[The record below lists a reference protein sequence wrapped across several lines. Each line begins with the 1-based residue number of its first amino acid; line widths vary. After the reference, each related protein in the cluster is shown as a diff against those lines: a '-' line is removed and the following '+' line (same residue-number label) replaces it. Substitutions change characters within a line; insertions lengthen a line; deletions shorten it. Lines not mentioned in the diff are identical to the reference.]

1 MDTKSLIAKFAL
13 YLSVIAMIGFSA
25 GVLAQPTQV
34 SITAPASNPTTG
46 VQGSSVVFSGTATE
60 TDPNA
65 LPLTYT
71 WNFSD
76 GTSQTGQTV
85 NYQIATTATV
95 GSTITATLEVT
106 NATNVLADTQPTTS
120 VTVVAANSTTPVS
133 SNLIY
138 VANYFAN
145 TVTLIDPASNNVLA
159 TLTVNGRAYGRA
171 FSSNGK
177 YTYIV
182 YPKNGV
188 PSGTVSVFDTYTRMV
203 TAQATVG
210 NGPNNVAITPDG
222 SLAYTT
228 NFALFG
234 TVTVTNTSTNTV
246 TATIPV
252 GRYPTGVAITPD
264 GTTAYVASY
273 SDGIVSVIDI
283 ASNAVTSTIQLG
295 PYLLSVGNVLP
306 TTSTPFSTFNV
317 QNLSISP
324 KTRALSFSSNFT
336 LGLSSV
342 GIAPAIQATTLN
354 IGNFALYI
362 PAGSFKPEWWGAYSF
377 GGTFQGETVEVLLQ
391 LLANN
396 QYLLNVYAFNAKL
409 FDINNPVTVR
419 LNIGG
424 ENGTTLAYPTFL
436 P

>member
-1 MDTKSLIAKFAL
+1 M
-13 YLSVIAMIGFSA
+13 VIAMQTFSLDA
-25 GVLAQPTQV
+25 FANPTGA
-34 SITAPASNPTTG
+34 SITAPAADGTT
-46 VQGSSVVFSGTATE
+46 VTPGSSVTFTGTGI
-60 TDPNA
+60 DPDGLA
-65 LPLTYT
+65 ITYT

-76 GTSQTGQTV
+76 GTTQTGPTV
-85 NYQIATTATV
+85 SYQVAANATAGTI
-95 GSTITATLEVT
+95 ITATLSLSDV
-106 NATNVLADTQPTTS
+106 NGAGDTQPTRT
-120 VTVVAANSTTPVS
+120 VTVAATPIAVS

-145 TVTLIDPASNNVLA
+145 TITLIDPASNNVLA
-159 TLTVNGRAYGRA
+159 TLTVNGRPYGRA
-171 FSSNGK
+171 FSSDGK

-203 TAQATVG
+203 KAQATVG

-264 GTTAYVASY
+264 GSTAYVASY
-273 SDGIVSVIDI
+273 SDGTVSVIDI
-283 ASNAVTSTIQLG
+283 ASNAVTNTIQLG

-306 TTSTPFSTFNV
+306 TTSSPFSAFNV

-324 KTRALSFSSNFT
+324 KAGALSFSSNFT

-362 PAGSFKPEWWGAYSF
+362 PAGSFKPEWLGAYWF

-424 ENGTTLAYPTFL
+424 ENGTTSVSPTIL

>member
-1 MDTKSLIAKFAL
+1 M
-13 YLSVIAMIGFSA
+13 VIAMHTFSLDA
-25 GVLAQPTQV
+25 FANPTGA
-34 SITAPASNPTTG
+34 SITAPAADGTT
-46 VQGSSVVFSGTATE
+46 VTPGSSVTFTGTGI
-60 TDPNA
+60 DPDGLA
-65 LPLTYT
+65 ITYT

-85 NYQIATTATV
+85 SYQVAANATPGTI
-95 GSTITATLEVT
+95 ITATLSLSDA
-106 NATNVLADTQPTTS
+106 NGAGDTQPTRT
-120 VTVVAANSTTPVS
+120 VTVAATPTPVS

-145 TVTLIDPASNNVLA
+145 TVTLIDPASNNVVA
-159 TLTVNGRAYGRA
+159 TLTVNGRPYGRV
-171 FSSNGK
+171 FSSDGK

-228 NFALFG
+228 NFALYG
-234 TVTVTNTSTNTV
+234 TVTVTNTSTHTV
-246 TATIPV
+246 TATIPL

-273 SDGIVSVIDI
+273 EDGTVSVIDI
-283 ASNAVTSTIQLG
+283 ASNTVTSTIQLG
-295 PYLLSVGNVLP
+295 LPYLLNVGNVLP
-306 TTSTPFSTFNV
+306 TTSTPFSTFSV
-317 QNLSISP
+317 QNLTIAQKSG
-324 KTRALSFSSNFT
+324 ALSLSSNFT
-336 LGLSSV
+336 LGETSV
-342 GIAPAIQATTLN
+342 GIAPAIQLTTLF
-354 IGNFALYI
+354 IGNFALAI
-362 PAGSFKPEWWGAYSF
+362 PPGAFKPEWWGAYRF

-391 LLANN
+391 SLGNN
-396 QYLLNVYAFNAKL
+396 QYLLNVYAFNANL
-409 FDINNPVTVR
+409 LGITNPTTVR

-424 ENGTTLAYPTFL
+424 ENGTTSASPTIL